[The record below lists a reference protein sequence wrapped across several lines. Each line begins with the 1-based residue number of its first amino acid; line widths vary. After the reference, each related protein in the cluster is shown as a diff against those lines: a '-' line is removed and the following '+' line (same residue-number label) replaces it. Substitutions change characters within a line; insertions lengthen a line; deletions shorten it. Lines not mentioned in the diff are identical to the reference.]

1 MIRIPVSASRDYPVL
16 IERGLLDH
24 AGEEIRAVTKAE
36 TAVLVAGKN
45 VFPLYGERV
54 RRSLETAGLRVIPY
68 VIEPGE
74 SSKSLESY
82 GKLLYFLSEKRL
94 SRSDVLVA
102 LGGGVTGD
110 LTGFAAATYQRGI
123 DFVQIPT
130 TLLAMVDSSV
140 GGKTAVN
147 LDTGKNQVGAFYQ
160 PAVVLC
166 DPEVLKTLPEEEYRC
181 GSAEVLKYGVLGDAS
196 FFEELCRTPIRE
208 QEEHVIETCVRMKR
222 DIVREDEYDRGR
234 RQLLNLGHSFGH
246 AVEACSGFSILHGQA
261 VAIGMALIARAAAAK
276 GYCGKD
282 CALRLTAALRDY
294 GLPTETDFSTEEL
307 AAAMALDKKRSGST
321 MHLVVPEAIGR
332 CRILAVPAAEI
343 PDWLRAGGAG

>member
-1 MIRIPVSASRDYPVL
+1 MIRIPVSASRDYMVL

-36 TAVLVAGKN
+36 AAVLVAGKN

-54 RRSLETAGLRVIPY
+54 MRSLEAAGLRVIPY
-68 VIEPGE
+68 VIEAGE
-74 SSKSLESY
+74 GAKSLENY
-82 GKLLYFLSEKRL
+82 GKLLRFLLENRL

-147 LDTGKNQVGAFYQ
+147 LETGKNQVGAFYQ

-166 DPEVLKTLPEEEYRC
+166 DPDVLKTLPEEEYRC
-181 GSAEVLKYGVLGDAS
+181 GSAEVLKYGVLGNAA
-196 FFEELCRTPIRE
+196 FFEELCRRPIRE
-208 QEEHVIETCVRMKR
+208 QEEHVIETCVCMKR
-222 DIVREDEYDRGR
+222 DIVHEDEYDRGQ

-246 AVEACSGFSILHGQA
+246 AVEACSDFSILHGQA
-261 VAIGMALIARAAAAK
+261 VAIGMA
-276 GYCGKD
+276 
-282 CALRLTAALRDY
+282 
-294 GLPTETDFSTEEL
+294 
-307 AAAMALDKKRSGST
+307 
-321 MHLVVPEAIGR
+321 
-332 CRILAVPAAEI
+332 
-343 PDWLRAGGAG
+343 